1 LGLNEIRNVTIV
13 GAGTM
18 GHSLA
23 QVFAQAGFAVLLN
36 DVKPEILEKAGSLI
50 ASNLK
55 TLVELRLISE
65 EDAAAAGNR
74 IRTTASLKEAGRE
87 ADFVIEAVVEDAGV
101 KKEMFAALDR
111 ICPAHAILASNT
123 SYLDIFKFVE
133 TGRPDKVVIT
143 HWFAPPHIV
152 PLVEIVRGPRTSA
165 ETVEKMKDLMIR
177 VGKKPIVISKFLPGF
192 IANRL
197 QSALNREVLF
207 LLDNGYAGAVDLD
220 EATKASFALRMPILG
235 LVKRFDFTGLD
246 LTQKILRNR
255 QYTPPPDIDRS
266 PSVDRLVAQGKLGV
280 KSGSGFYEYGGRSP
294 EEIMKERDIKLIRL
308 RELLKELG
316 EL

>member
-1 LGLNEIRNVTIV
+1 MGLNEIRNVTIV

-74 IRTTASLKEAGRE
+74 IRTTASLEEAGRE

-177 VGKKPIVISKFLPGF
+177 AGKKPIVISKFLPGF

-207 LLDNGYAGAVDLD
+207 LLDNGYAGAEDLD